1 MVKGRKISHSTQRK
15 RIIARQKHKLNC
27 RRMLQ
32 FLQENQS

>member
-1 MVKGRKISHSTQRK
+1 MNRSRKMSHSIQRK
-15 RIIARQKHKLNC
+15 RIMARHKHKLNC